1 MLSTVFFTQHAKHW
15 YNFADYPHTFKK
27 AMGILLTPSSVGL
40 TIPPNIQGLGVIL
53 DIIMRYFEVYSI

>member
-1 MLSTVFFTQHAKHW
+1 MYPAGELAVFRQLL
-15 YNFADYPHTFKK
+15 FKK
-27 AMGILLTPSSVGL
+27 AMGILLTPPSVGL